1 MMKVFSRKVAAVVLA
16 IVLSLAYVP
25 ATVAAPRDRE
35 DIGSKITRII
45 KKLQRLVGITTT
57 EDAPVPPRP

>member
-1 MMKVFSRKVAAVVLA
+1 MKGFSRRVAAVVLA
-16 IVLSLAYVP
+16 MVLSLAYVP
-25 ATVAAPRDRE
+25 ATAAATCDRD